1 MNIAFENLEK
11 IQEIYNILILLRDRE
26 MNKIEKR
33 WLTTEELAEYIGYSK
48 ESIKNMIRYEEFILE
63 LHYYKKHRKNIFDIL
78 EIDKWIMNSN
88 KIYKRNNYELLTNN
102 ILKIAS

>member
-33 WLTTEELAEYIGYSK
+33 WLTTEELSEYIGYSK
-48 ESIKNMIRYEEFILE
+48 ESIKNMIKEEEFILE
-63 LHYYKKHRKNIFDIL
+63 LHYYKKYRKNIFDKF
-78 EIDKWIMNSN
+78 EIDKWIINSN
-88 KIYKRNNYELLTNN
+88 NTYKTNNYELLTNN

>member
-33 WLTTEELAEYIGYSK
+33 WLTTEELSEYIGYSK
-48 ESIKNMIRYEEFILE
+48 ESIKNMIKEEEFILE
-63 LHYYKKHRKNIFDIL
+63 LHYYKKHRKNIFDKL

-88 KIYKRNNYELLTNN
+88 NTYKTNNYELLTNN